1 MIDIRALRLG
11 DVVRNNGSGTMCTVA
26 AMPTAH
32 MSADGSMYWA
42 ARLFG
47 GGECSNPIEWDFV
60 RHEYMQCVHGAI
72 RNIAADAG
80 VSVGDLTRDP
90 PNAGTY
96 SIEVNG
102 VRYSAPDA
110 IGVAELMRVYSEH
123 VMGLGVDVESP

>member
-1 MIDIRALRLG
+1 MIDIRALRPG

-32 MSADGSMYWA
+32 MSADGRTYWA

-47 GGECSNPIEWDFV
+47 GGECSNPIEWD
-60 RHEYMQCVHGAI
+60 
-72 RNIAADAG
+72 IAADAG
-80 VSVGDLTRDP
+80 VSVSGLTRDP

-96 SIEVNG
+96 SIEVDG

-123 VMGLGVDVESP
+123 VMGLQ